1 MAGLV
6 LVVDELHRG
15 KGFGKQL
22 ISYIEQHAEAVG
34 CVIIELTSG
43 LRRASMGTHRF
54 YQSLGYQ
61 NTGELEKVYLR
72 KKLRSGSPLLC

>member
-1 MAGLV
+1 M
-6 LVVDELHRG
+6 
-15 KGFGKQL
+15 
-22 ISYIEQHAEAVG
+22 G

-43 LRRASMGTHRF
+43 LRRANMGAHRF

-72 KKLRSGSPLLC
+72 KKLR